1 MKKLTKAFVAVF
13 CIFSLLSTL
22 LALTS
27 CDGLGNSQSNPTT
40 STTTQSPVINLTDTE
55 SVPYVI
61 ITPRHTDSEFEEVLE
76 VFQQAVES
84 RFGVRFERYR
94 YAPLGEGG
102 TAQPSPDTEGESGSG
117 GTGEGDGSAS
127 PDTVGKLLTTL
138 ATVKRAIFFGNT
150 GASHAC
156 VRRSLAL
163 LGYEGQQGYE
173 NPDALPAGFAVAV
186 GEDCLSMYAH
196 SSATLS
202 DMTEL
207 FITRYM
213 KGESGAL
220 SVDRDIA
227 LSRPFTECEIVDGV
241 DYGFG
246 LPVISVTTEGGQKIT
261 STTEYVRGSVK
272 VSNVYSELSMNE
284 IPVSIRGRG
293 NGTWDTT
300 TSNKLPYKLK
310 FDSKVNLLGIGNASS
325 DEWALLSNPLD
336 YSQLRNAV
344 AFTLAKRL
352 FTNIPFVSSFTYVN
366 LFISGKY
373 AGVYLLCEQ
382 VEDGKHKIK
391 VDENGEDMTRSEYLI
406 ELDQYATK
414 REDAVRN
421 VDYFY
426 LEDKYWVI
434 DSKLNTEERCSY
446 VKSKLK
452 ALFTAIEKGDT
463 DALASLMD
471 MDSCVDMYLLHE
483 YTKNTD
489 VGWSSF
495 YMVLRADGRFEFT
508 APWDFDLS
516 SGNDPRIDN
525 GSWEGLYVG
534 RSDNLVMQSNPI
546 FYKLMKLDFFVSAVT
561 QRWNE
566 LSPLA
571 LETVKQTA
579 EHYSSSH
586 LRDFVIDCKHNYK
599 PNKTYNYSGEKEPEP
614 MFKGNVSYL
623 LTWYEGRQSF
633 MDGYFAVK
641 E

>member
-138 ATVKRAIFFGNT
+138 IHAKRAIFFGNT
-150 GASHAC
+150 GASHVS

-220 SVDRDIA
+220 TVDRDIA

-426 LEDKYWVI
+426 LEGKYWVI

-471 MDSCVDMYLLHE
+471 MDS
-483 YTKNTD
+483 
-489 VGWSSF
+489 
-495 YMVLRADGRFEFT
+495 
-508 APWDFDLS
+508 
-516 SGNDPRIDN
+516 
-525 GSWEGLYVG
+525 
-534 RSDNLVMQSNPI
+534 
-546 FYKLMKLDFFVSAVT
+546 
-561 QRWNE
+561 
-566 LSPLA
+566 
-571 LETVKQTA
+571 
-579 EHYSSSH
+579 
-586 LRDFVIDCKHNYK
+586 
-599 PNKTYNYSGEKEPEP
+599 
-614 MFKGNVSYL
+614 
-623 LTWYEGRQSF
+623 
-633 MDGYFAVK
+633 
-641 E
+641 